1 MMAGVDEVAGSRWNA
16 DLTASLVGAARPAAV
31 LQAAALCMAEELA
44 SDGFRW
50 IKARK
55 SLERRDEVGRW
66 ERIRLEP
73 SYWNRSGTLIEFAV
87 AQLIVEDAALGR
99 WRTANHL
106 RTVVRGE
113 SVVNILCATSCYD
126 MSRVGFK
133 NTVILTQPES
143 RAARLSALCDQVHDI
158 VLPWF
163 AATRD
168 PARLVEA
175 APEALLGPFAF
186 ALDLVEYL
194 ISRGEREQARLL
206 IERVTALEPKQRES
220 FEDGRALAR
229 QGSMSRPAW
238 HTPTT
243 LGWSAAVHDLV

>member
-1 MMAGVDEVAGSRWNA
+1 MMTGVDEVAGSRWNT
-16 DLTASLVGAARPAAV
+16 DLTASLVRAGPPAAV
-31 LQAAALCMAEELA
+31 LQAAALCMAEQLA
-44 SDGFRW
+44 TEGFRW
-50 IKARK
+50 IKTRK
-55 SLERRDEVGRW
+55 SLERRDQAGRR

-87 AQLIVEDAALGR
+87 AQLIVDDAALGE
-99 WRTANHL
+99 WRTASHL
-106 RTVVRGE
+106 RTVVRDD
-113 SVVNILCATSCYD
+113 SVVDILCATSCYD
-126 MSRVGFK
+126 MSRVGFR

-143 RAARLSALCDQVHDI
+143 RPARLGALCDQVHDI

-175 APEALLGPFAF
+175 VPEALLGPFAF

-194 ISRGEREQARLL
+194 LSRGEREQARLL
-206 IERVTALEPKQRES
+206 IERVMALEPKQRES
-220 FEDGRALAR
+220 FQEGRALAR

-238 HTPTT
+238 HTPAT